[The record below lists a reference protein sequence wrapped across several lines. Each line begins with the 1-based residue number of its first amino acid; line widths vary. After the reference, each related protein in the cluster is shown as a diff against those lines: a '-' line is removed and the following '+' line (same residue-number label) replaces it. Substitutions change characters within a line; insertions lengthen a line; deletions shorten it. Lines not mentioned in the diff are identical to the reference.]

1 MYRVSATRPSGT
13 RTRAVPRRGFPITAL
28 AKDYPAGAHVARHH
42 HQRGQLI
49 HAVSGVAQI
58 TTREG
63 IWILPPQRALW
74 VPPRMPH
81 EVRIASDLAV
91 RTLYLDGEASAPLGP
106 HCKVLFV
113 STLLRELVLEVVRAY
128 ERRDRSDRGQL
139 LTRLVLCELQRAERS
154 EIHIPAPSDA
164 RLQHVCR
171 RVLDDPS
178 RQMPLDVLAHDAG
191 ASSRTLARLFER
203 DVKMTFLRWRQHVR
217 LASALSQIAIGDPM
231 KKVARDSGYRS
242 CSAFSAMFRRAL
254 GCAPT
259 RYLGQASTSVGPAG
273 RPRRRRE
280 QVAKGGGQ

>member
-13 RTRAVPRRGFPITAL
+13 RPRTNSPQRVPITAL
-28 AKDYPAGAHVARHH
+28 AKDYPAGAHVPRHH
-42 HQRGQLI
+42 HQRGQVI
-49 HAVSGVAQI
+49 HAVTGVAQI

-63 IWILPPQRALW
+63 TWILPPQRALW

-81 EVRIASDLAV
+81 EVRIESDLAV
-91 RTLYLDGEASAPLGP
+91 RTLYLDRESSAPLGP

-128 ERRDRSDRGQL
+128 ERRDRSERSQL

-164 RLQHVCR
+164 RLRHVCR
-171 RVLDDPS
+171 QVLDDPS
-178 RQMPLDVLAHDAG
+178 RRVSLDLLAYDAG

-203 DVKMTFLRWRQHVR
+203 EVKMTFVKWRQHVR
-217 LASALSQIAIGDPM
+217 LARALSQIAIGDPM

-242 CSAFSAMFRRAL
+242 CSAFSAMFRQAL
-254 GCAPT
+254 GSAPT
-259 RYLGQASTSVGPAG
+259 RYLQQPSPSAGPAAPTSS
-273 RPRRRRE
+273 R
-280 QVAKGGGQ
+280 